1 MDIYKTVFELSLDL
15 AEEWLPLSSPTG
27 EDVMDK
33 IKFMRTHGVLEPESI
48 IRKAKAMHKFA
59 RAILAMAK
67 SSRPLY

>member
-1 MDIYKTVFELSLDL
+1 VDIYKTAFEVALDL
-15 AEEWLPLSSPTG
+15 AEEWLPQSAPTG

-33 IKFMRTHGVLEPESI
+33 IKFMRAHGVLEPEAI
-48 IRKAKAMHKFA
+48 IRKAKALHKFA